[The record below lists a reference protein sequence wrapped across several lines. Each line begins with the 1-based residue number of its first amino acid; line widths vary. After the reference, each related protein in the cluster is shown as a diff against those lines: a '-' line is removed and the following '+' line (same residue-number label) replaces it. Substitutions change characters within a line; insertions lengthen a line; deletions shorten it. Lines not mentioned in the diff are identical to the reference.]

1 MDNGFFF
8 GFDIKHA
15 HVEASKG
22 VYVQSE
28 TGLRATFNVH
38 RSEKNC
44 WCLHNPKCYQ
54 CIKHNHC
61 EMHVNTLF
69 YFKLL

>member
-28 TGLRATFNVH
+28 TGLKGN
-38 RSEKNC
+38 
-44 WCLHNPKCYQ
+44 
-54 CIKHNHC
+54 I
-61 EMHVNTLF
+61 
-69 YFKLL
+69 